1 MLSLRAD
8 PWIPDFGMG
17 FEARMGETPARAD
30 PFVEIEDWSVPIVP
44 GEVEPGTVWF
54 VDGVRRVE
62 LRLIAG
68 DESGRRAPGLFG
80 SFGVGAVRCDGHAAF
95 AEHSLGRSVVV
106 GGGLR
111 PEPVEVRVGGVVLAY
126 QPATEPG
133 GDPDTP
139 LFGLQKAMMA
149 QEAALASRIASG
161 KEELVLA
168 DGRLGF
174 LDATRSPVVGVVKRF
189 VRAYLDPEQDAL
201 LPRLAPGERTPLFGL
216 VYEGQP
222 LERYAWYTRLV
233 RSRPEWHDHAGLV
246 RCEVRVGLGLD
257 EARAL
262 ADRVSGLLPGF
273 AGRPFDPRFPQ
284 NLAPVGGL
292 ERFLQHR
299 LGHRG
304 LIRRALMAR
313 LAEQAA

>member
-17 FEARMGETPARAD
+17 FQARLDETPARAD
-30 PFVEIEDWSVPIVP
+30 PFVETEEWSVPIVSR
-44 GEVEPGTVWF
+44 GVEPGTVWF

-62 LRLIAG
+62 
-68 DESGRRAPGLFG
+68 
-80 SFGVGAVRCDGHAAF
+80 
-95 AEHSLGRSVVV
+95 
-106 GGGLR
+106 
-111 PEPVEVRVGGVVLAY
+111 VRVGGAVLVY

-133 GDPDTP
+133 GDPDAP

-149 QEAALASRIASG
+149 QEAALASRIAAG
-161 KEELVLA
+161 KEELVLT

-189 VRAYLDPEQDAL
+189 VRAYLDPDEDAL
-201 LPRLAPGERTPLFGL
+201 LPRLSPGERTPLFGL

-246 RCEVRVGLGLD
+246 RCEVRVAMGLGG
-257 EARAL
+257 ARSL
-262 ADRVSGLLPGF
+262 ADRVSALLPGF

-284 NLAPVGGL
+284 NLAPIAGL
-292 ERFLQHR
+292 ERFLRHR

-304 LIRRALMAR
+304 LIRRALIAR
-313 LAEQAA
+313 LAEEAA